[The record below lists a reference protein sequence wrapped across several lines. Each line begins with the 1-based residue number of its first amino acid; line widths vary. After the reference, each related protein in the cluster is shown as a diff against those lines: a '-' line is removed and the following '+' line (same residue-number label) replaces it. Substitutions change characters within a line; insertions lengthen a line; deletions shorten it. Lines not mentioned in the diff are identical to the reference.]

1 MPVDAIKTDIKW
13 IKEGIKGFQ
22 DEWKTFRDT
31 MEGIKNILN
40 EHENK
45 LINHE
50 NEIEIF
56 RDSKKRSER
65 FWDKMILGL
74 SIGTAIA
81 IVTYII
87 PLVI

>member
-1 MPVDAIKTDIKW
+1 MSVDKLATDINW
-13 IKEGIKGFQ
+13 IKKGIEGFKK
-22 DEWKTFRDT
+22 EWDTFHKT
-31 MEGIKNILN
+31 MEDIKEVLN
-40 EHENK
+40 NHENQ

-81 IVTYII
+81 IVTYFLPII
-87 PLVI
+87 W